1 MTRRLLLIHTPLKTN
16 PQASHCSELSLSP
29 RIRMPSSTLK
39 TGIRLSGGV
48 SAYWVKRLDWFLS
61 RKKSAW
67 MQIIPLKEME
77 PESGPLVTKDVT
89 R

>member
-1 MTRRLLLIHTPLKTN
+1 MKIVNAAGGLLLAMPTLV
-16 PQASHCSELSLSP
+16 SP
-29 RIRMPSSTLK
+29 ATCRGRAMFSATLK

-48 SAYWVKRLDWFLS
+48 SANWVKRLDWFLS

-77 PESGPLVTKDVT
+77 PELGPLVTKDVT